1 MLNIREGK
9 AFLSPGL
16 NTNLERLTF
25 YRADQRKDP
34 TNNAALSGRLKLGA
48 NTGTTT
54 VRGQ

>member
-1 MLNIREGK
+1 MPNIKEGK

>member
-1 MLNIREGK
+1 MPNIKEGK

-34 TNNAALSGRLKLGA
+34 INNSALSGRFKLGA
-48 NTGTTT
+48 NPGTTA

>member
-1 MLNIREGK
+1 MPNIKEGK

-34 TNNAALSGRLKLGA
+34 SNNAALSGRFKLGA
-48 NTGTTT
+48 NPGTTT
-54 VRGQ
+54 VRGI